1 MSLTAYSPHIE
12 DAQCISI
19 YIWRP
24 ASFNSSFFKKV
35 FDKISENYSKLQ
47 FADIQKAAHYAFTY
61 CQREP
66 QVDWQLNTR
75 LFGIVAFF
83 DGRASK
89 KDTELAVEG
98 YKKEREK
105 YKSSLLVE
113 YFVFVD
119 AIGMHRNVYLFLKRL

>member
-1 MSLTAYSPHIE
+1 MSTTAYSPHIE

-24 ASFNSSFFKKV
+24 ASFSSSFFKKV

-47 FADIQKAAHYAFTY
+47 FADIQNTAHYAFTY

-66 QVDWQLNTR
+66 QVDWLLNTR

-89 KDTELAVEG
+89 KDAELAVEG

-105 YKSSLLVE
+105 YRSSLLVE

-119 AIGMHRNVYLFLKRL
+119 AIGMQRNVYLFLKRL